1 MKTAKTLV
9 VAAVLG
15 TVLAG
20 SPAMADTSGAV
31 VPAGVAAAQE
41 QQNDDG
47 GGSGNWGLLGLLGL
61 LGLAGLARRKQHV
74 EPYRTTA
81 TDR

>member
-15 TVLAG
+15 TTLVG
-20 SPAMADTSGAV
+20 SPVLADTSGAV
-31 VPAGVAAAQE
+31 VPVGVVAAQE
-41 QQNDDG
+41 QQTDDD

-74 EPYRTTA
+74 EPYRTTT

>member
-31 VPAGVAAAQE
+31 APVGVAAAQE